1 MFGFYRVS
9 SAVPVIR
16 VADVKYNTEQIIKC
30 IQKANNKSSALV
42 IFPEL
47 CITGYTCGDLFHQ
60 STLLNSAKDALYQI
74 AQNTKQ
80 IDIVSAVGFP
90 VLHNSSIYNCAA
102 IIHKGEILGIVPKTN
117 LPNYR
122 EFYEKRWFTPY
133 TNFFSSETIELL
145 GKQIPFGTNII
156 FELSEEFKLGV
167 EICEDLWGVIPP
179 SSYHVLA
186 GATIIANLSASN
198 ELVGKSE
205 YRRGLI
211 RNQSAKCI
219 CGYIYSSSGV
229 GESTSD
235 VLYGGHVLTAE
246 NGLLIHEN
254 NRFQKENYISYSD
267 IDCQRMLA
275 IRTSESSIG
284 ASGNQL
290 ETLIPK
296 FKEYRKIKISNIN
309 QITNIQRQV
318 NPHPFVPSNTTQQDI
333 RCSEIFSIQTSALA
347 KRLEYTKAKKSV
359 IGISGGL
366 DSTLALLV
374 TKVAHELIKKSPKD
388 IIAITMP
395 GFGTTDRTY
404 NNAISICKTIGC
416 DIREINIKDVCE
428 EQFKLLNFN
437 TSVKNT
443 TYENV
448 QARQRTMLLMNTANK
463 EKGIV
468 IGTGD
473 LSEIALGWSTYNGDH
488 MSMYAVNCG
497 VPKTLIRYLIEWYAN
512 KSKIVLKKTLIDIIN
527 TPVSPELLPPD
538 KQGKIAQKTE
548 DIIGPYELH
557 DFFLYHTVKYGAPPD
572 KIKALANIAF
582 KDIYNPKIIE
592 KYLKT
597 FILRFFSQQ
606 FKRNCIP
613 DGPKVGTIALSPR
626 GDWRMPPDASP
637 AIWLD
642 SFDKN
647 PSL

>member
-30 IQKANNKSSALV
+30 IQKADSSASALV
-42 IFPEL
+42 VLPEL
-47 CITGYTCGDLFHQ
+47 CITGYTCGDLFNQ
-60 STLLNSAKDALYQI
+60 SVLLNSAKDALSQI
-74 AQNTKQ
+74 AQNTKKLN
-80 IDIVSAVGFP
+80 IVSAVGLP
-90 VLHNSSIYNCAA
+90 VLHNSSIYNCAG
-102 IIHKGEILGIVPKTN
+102 IIHKGEILGLVPKTN

-122 EFYEKRWFTPY
+122 EFYEKRWFTPH
-133 TNFFSSETIELL
+133 TDFFSYETIELF

-156 FELSEEFKLGV
+156 FEFNEEFKLGI

-205 YRRGLI
+205 YRRDLI
-211 RNQSAKCI
+211 RSQSARCI
-219 CGYIYSSSGV
+219 CGYIYSSAGV
-229 GESTSD
+229 SESTSD
-235 VLYGGHVLTAE
+235 VLYGGHALTAE
-246 NGLLIHEN
+246 NGSLIHEN
-254 NRFQKENYISYSD
+254 SRFQKDNYISYSD
-267 IDCQRMLA
+267 IDCRRLLA

-284 ASGNQL
+284 ASANHL
-290 ETLIPK
+290 KTLMPQ
-296 FKEYRKIKISNIN
+296 FKEYRSVKINNIN
-309 QITNIQRQV
+309 QITDIQRQI
-318 NPHPFVPSNTTQQDI
+318 NPHPFVPSNPVQQDI
-333 RCSEIFSIQTSALA
+333 RCSEIFNIQSSALA
-347 KRLEYTKAKKSV
+347 KRLEHTKAKKSV

-374 TKVAHELIKKSPKD
+374 TKVAHELIGKSSKD

-404 NNAISICKTIGC
+404 NNAITMCKTIGC
-416 DIREINIKDVCE
+416 EIREINIKDVCE
-428 EQFKLLNFN
+428 EQFKLLNLD

-448 QARQRTMLLMNTANK
+448 QARQRTMLLMNTAN
-463 EKGIV
+463 EEGGIV

-497 VPKTLIRYLIEWYAN
+497 VPKTLIRYLIEWYAD
-512 KSKIVLKKTLIDIIN
+512 KSEAVLKTTLTDIIN

-538 KQGKIAQKTE
+538 KQGDIAQKTE

-557 DFFLYHTVKYGAPPD
+557 DFFLYHTVKYGAAPA

-582 KDIYNPKIIE
+582 KDIYETEFID
-592 KYLKT
+592 KYLKF
-597 FILRFFSQQ
+597 FIWRFFSQQ

-637 AIWLD
+637 AAWQEGV
-642 SFDKN
+642 
-647 PSL
+647 